1 MFSNFQSHTIQT
13 TETYIHTLVG
23 GSGPPLL
30 LLHGYPQTHVM
41 WHLIAPRLAQH
52 FTVVC
57 SDLRGYGDSGHPPT
71 DAEHTAYAKRTVAQD
86 QIEMMTALGFDTF
99 MAVGHDRGGRV
110 LHRLLLDHPARVTR
124 AAMLDIVPTRHIFQT
139 IDQSMASI
147 YEHWFFLIQP
157 DLPER
162 LIGHDPDFY
171 LTTKL
176 NRWSANASAFTPE
189 AMAEYLRCF
198 RRPKT
203 LHSTCEDYRAAAT
216 IDLVHDET
224 DLGHKIQCPLLV
236 LWGGYGAMEK
246 HYDVVSVWQQY
257 ATSVEGK
264 ALPCGHFLPEE
275 ASEET
280 YGALMAFFK
289 PSGSSG
295 AAELAD

>member
-1 MFSNFQSHTIQT
+1 MFSNFQTHTIQT
-13 TETYIHTLVG
+13 ADTHIHTLIG

-71 DAEHTAYAKRTVAQD
+71 DAEHAVYAKRTVAQD
-86 QIEMMTALGFDTF
+86 QIEMMAALGFDTF
-99 MAVGHDRGGRV
+99 MAAGHDRGGRV
-110 LHRLLLDHPARVTR
+110 LHRLLLDHPTRVTR
-124 AAMLDIVPTRHIFQT
+124 AALLDIVPTRHIFQT

-157 DLPER
+157 DRLPER
-162 LIGHDPDFY
+162 LIGYDPDFY

-176 NRWSANASAFTPE
+176 NRWSASTNAFKPE

-198 RRPKT
+198 RRPET
-203 LHSTCEDYRAAAT
+203 IHSTCEDYRAAAT
-216 IDLVHDET
+216 IDLAHDET
-224 DLGHKIQCPLLV
+224 DLGNKIRCPLLV
-236 LWGGYGAMEK
+236 LWGAYGAIEK
-246 HYDVVSVWQQY
+246 HYDVVSIWQRY
-257 ATSVEGK
+257 ATLVEGK

-275 ASEET
+275 APEQT
-280 YGALMAFFK
+280 YHALMNFFK
-289 PSGSSG
+289 K
-295 AAELAD
+295 